1 MLGRTITTCAFSS
14 APAAL
19 RRRGTPP
26 ETAIGQ
32 SKRQEMK
39 VLLRQLKETNP
50 NIEKSIFRA
59 IHGVQL
65 DTFPG
70 FKYRGRPHSF
80 LENYDG
86 TAYCEDI

>member
-1 MLGRTITTCAFSS
+1 
-14 APAAL
+14 
-19 RRRGTPP
+19 
-26 ETAIGQ
+26 
-32 SKRQEMK
+32 MK

>member
-1 MLGRTITTCAFSS
+1 M
-14 APAAL
+14 
-19 RRRGTPP
+19 
-26 ETAIGQ
+26 E

-39 VLLRQLKETNP
+39 VLLRELKKTNP

-70 FKYRGRPHSF
+70 FKYRGKTHSF
-80 LENYDG
+80 LDHYDG
-86 TAYCEDI
+86 ADWLDDEGKT

>member
-1 MLGRTITTCAFSS
+1 MG
-14 APAAL
+14 
-19 RRRGTPP
+19 
-26 ETAIGQ
+26 E

-39 VLLRQLKETNP
+39 VLLRELKKTNP

-70 FKYRGRPHSF
+70 FKYRGQVYSF
-80 LENYDG
+80 LDRYDHG
-86 TAYCEDI
+86 AALEGPED